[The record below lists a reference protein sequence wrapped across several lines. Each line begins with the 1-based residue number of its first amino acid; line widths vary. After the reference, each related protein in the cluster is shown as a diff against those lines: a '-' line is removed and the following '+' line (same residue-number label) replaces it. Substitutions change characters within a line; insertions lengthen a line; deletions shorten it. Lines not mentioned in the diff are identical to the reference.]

1 MHRVSLNNRHIND
14 CITCALQFIMLIETL
29 KILGLKINFFQN
41 HDFFMI
47 LHHQSLNTNLSLF
60 NMLYLF
66 NLYFKVTSIIT
77 LAGYHTLSSDFTY
90 WNDD

>member
-1 MHRVSLNNRHIND
+1 MRLHLAIV
-14 CITCALQFIMLIETL
+14 LIESL
-29 KILGLKINFFQN
+29 EILGLKINFFQN

-47 LHHQSLNTNLSLF
+47 LHHQSLDNNLSSF

-66 NLYFKVTSIIT
+66 NLYFKVTSIDLIT